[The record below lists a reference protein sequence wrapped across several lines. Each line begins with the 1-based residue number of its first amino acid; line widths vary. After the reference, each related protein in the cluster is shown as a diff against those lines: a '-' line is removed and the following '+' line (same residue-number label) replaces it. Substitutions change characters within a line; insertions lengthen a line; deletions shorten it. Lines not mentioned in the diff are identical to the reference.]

1 MKKNHYIQIIIS
13 SLTIFI
19 TIIILNVSNLS
30 LSYGL
35 DIKSQDVDPQLLCI
49 TSSSYYEKKYNIPKD
64 VLRSISIVESG
75 RWNSEYKLSLAWPW
89 VIGIDGKGKFFDSY
103 AEAAV
108 FLRKAVAAGENV
120 DIGCHQVNWKHH
132 GHNFNKPEELLHP
145 KHNAAYAAH
154 FLVQKFNQAK
164 SWNKAIAHYHS
175 HTPQFGDQYL
185 KRVTSVLEAMQGQN
199 GQKYAT
205 YIRNNASKLRSNK
218 SSVMLYDRK
227 IHADN
232 AIQQINSQD
241 RQSRQFSTKIAKSR
255 EIIVFSQNVEL
266 PTNSAI
272 VDY

>member
-1 MKKNHYIQIIIS
+1 MKKNHYTQIIIS
-13 SLTIFI
+13 SFTIFI
-19 TIIILNVSNLS
+19 TIIIIYVSDIS
-30 LSYGL
+30 LSEGL

-49 TSSSYYEKKYNIPKD
+49 TASSYYEKKYNIPKD
-64 VLRSISIVESG
+64 ILRSISIVESG
-75 RWNSEYKLSLAWPW
+75 RWNSEYKVSLAWPW

-108 FLRKAVAAGENV
+108 FLRKAVAAGQNV

-154 FLVQKFNQAK
+154 FLVQKFNHSK

-175 HTPQFGDQYL
+175 HTPEFGNQYL
-185 KRVTSVLEAMQGQN
+185 KKVSSILENMKGQN
-199 GQKYAT
+199 SLKYAS
-205 YIRNNASKLRSNK
+205 YIQNNTAKIRKNK
-218 SSVMLYDRK
+218 SIMLYDKQLHSNNSMKK
-227 IHADN
+227 IN
-232 AIQQINSQD
+232 FQEEK
-241 RQSRQFSTKIAKSR
+241 SRTLNTKIAKSR

-266 PTNSAI
+266 PINSAI